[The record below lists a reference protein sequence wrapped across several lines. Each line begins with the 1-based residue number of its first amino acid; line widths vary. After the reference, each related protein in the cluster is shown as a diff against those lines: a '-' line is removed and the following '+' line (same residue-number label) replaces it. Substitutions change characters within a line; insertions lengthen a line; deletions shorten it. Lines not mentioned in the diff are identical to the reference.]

1 MEFKRAGSKNNRFG
15 SHSAFNSVFL
25 IGVGQ
30 DTFLGVIFWRTLIMW
45 FGNYVDRPNICNF
58 DFFRRIFITFE
69 QINIIMKVCRWMS
82 KYLPYKPCKNKIE
95 ILIFCRDIVVSL
107 GDYFFGAPCKFLYAV
122 DGQIIP
128 SDFNWTSQKFIVAN
142 FTFLNAEYAQKR
154 YIYIT
159 KSKKFSGEGLWPSPV
174 GEGHTPSPNLF
185 PSRRLR
191 RLGESPS
198 ATRGITFKMCP
209 PPNLKILPAPLSP
222 IPGPCIYHCINQSI
236 KFNVR

>member
-174 GEGHTPSPNLF
+174 GEGAHSLPKPLPLS
-185 PSRRLR
+185 
-191 RLGESPS
+191 SPS
-198 ATRGITFKMCP
+198 AARWVAFGDSRHNLQNVP
-209 PPNLKILPAPLSP
+209 PPQLKNTSSAAVSHPRSLYLSL
-222 IPGPCIYHCINQSI
+222 YQSINQ
-236 KFNVR
+236 V